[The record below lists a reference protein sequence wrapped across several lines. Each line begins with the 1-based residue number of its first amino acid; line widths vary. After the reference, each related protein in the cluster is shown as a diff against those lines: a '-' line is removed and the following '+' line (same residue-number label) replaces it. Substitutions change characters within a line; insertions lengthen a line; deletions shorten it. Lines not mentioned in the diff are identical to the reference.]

1 LNRILVIGKDGQV
14 GFELLRSLA
23 GQGQV
28 IAVGR
33 EQMDL
38 CKPDSIRRTVR
49 EIDPDLIVNAAAYTA
64 VDQAESEPEL
74 ALAVNGIAPGILA
87 DEAKRLGAALIHYST
102 DYVFDGSKAAP
113 YTEDD
118 EPRPISVYGR
128 TKLAGEQ
135 AIQAVDAP
143 HLILRTSWV
152 YGMRGKNFLL
162 TMLRLA
168 RERDELRVVDDQVGA
183 PTWCRVLAEATSDIL
198 KRLGYGRPGFRDACA
213 EQRGIY
219 NVSAAGQTS
228 WYGFAAAILAH
239 GASAEPGPRA
249 LDGLCARALARAPAL
264 KSVPSERA
272 FDGLCARSLA
282 RVPMLKPIAT
292 EQYPLPARRP
302 RNSVLA
308 NAKLQRAFGL
318 VMPDWKTSLAECM
331 SSG

>member
-1 LNRILVIGKDGQV
+1 MSRILVIGREGQV

-28 IAVGR
+28 VAVDI
-33 EQMDL
+33 EQIDL
-38 CKPDSIRRTVR
+38 SNPDSIRSTVR
-49 EIDPDLIVNAAAYTA
+49 EIGPDLIVNAAAYTA

-87 DEAKRLGAALIHYST
+87 EEAKRLGAALIHYST
-102 DYVFDGSKAAP
+102 DYVFDGTNVAP

-118 EPRPISVYGR
+118 EPRPLNVYGK
-128 TKLAGEQ
+128 TKLAGER

-143 HLILRTSWV
+143 HLILRTSWI

-168 RERDELRVVDDQVGA
+168 RERDELAVVDDQVGA
-183 PTWCRVLAEATSDIL
+183 PTWCRALAEATSDIV
-198 KRLGYGRPGFRDACA
+198 KRLGYGQPVFHDACA
-213 EQRGIY
+213 GQRGIY
-219 NVSAAGQTS
+219 NISAAGQTS
-228 WYGFAAAILAH
+228 WYGFAAAIFAH
-239 GASAEPGPRA
+239 AASQQPGQSACA
-249 LDGLCARALARAPAL
+249 LD
-264 KSVPSERA
+264 
-272 FDGLCARSLA
+272 
-282 RVPMLKPIAT
+282 RVPVLKPITT
-292 EQYPLPARRP
+292 ERYPLPARRP
-302 RNSVLA
+302 RNSMLA

>member
-1 LNRILVIGKDGQV
+1 MSRILVTGKDGQV

-38 CKPDSIRRTVR
+38 SRPDTIRRMVR
-49 EIDPDLIVNAAAYTA
+49 EIVPDLIVNAAAYTA
-64 VDQAESEPEL
+64 VDQAESEPEK

-87 DEAKRLGAALIHYST
+87 EEAKRLGAALIHYST
-102 DYVFDGSKAAP
+102 DYVFDGTKTAP
-113 YTEDD
+113 YTEED
-118 EPRPISVYGR
+118 EARPISVYGR

-135 AIQAVDAP
+135 AVQAVDAA
-143 HLILRTSWV
+143 HLILRTSWI

-168 RERDELRVVDDQVGA
+168 RERDELRVVDDQLGA
-183 PTWCRVLAEATSDIL
+183 PTWSHALAETTNDIL
-198 KRLGYGRPGFRDACA
+198 KSLGYGQSGFRDACA

-219 NVSAAGQTS
+219 NASASGQTS
-228 WYGFAAAILAH
+228 WYGFAAAIF
-239 GASAEPGPRA
+239 
-249 LDGLCARALARAPAL
+249 ALAASRQPGQSAL
-264 KSVPSERA
+264 TLE
-272 FDGLCARSLA
+272 
-282 RVPMLKPIAT
+282 RVPVLEPIPT

-308 NAKLQRAFGL
+308 NAKLEHAFGV
-318 VMPDWKTSLAECM
+318 VMPDWKSSLAVCM
-331 SSG
+331 SRG